1 VLNIRPF
8 GRADLDALYGISLAT
23 GHAGGDASHLY
34 SDPKLMGHIYS
45 APYALLEPRLALM
58 VEDEEGVAG
67 FAVGTTDTTSWERKL
82 ECTWWPPLRRQYAK
96 PPQTDASGW
105 TPDQRRIFAIHH
117 PIPTPSAIALS
128 YPTHVHM
135 NLLPRLQGRGVGTK
149 LFHQWLAVASE
160 RGATSLHVGINRA
173 NVGALAFWQKM
184 GFDNLVLEGLPEGRT
199 VWKVR
204 Q

>member
-1 VLNIRPF
+1 VLKIRPF
-8 GRADLDALYGISLAT
+8 DRADLDALYGISLAT

-45 APYALLEPRLALM
+45 APYALLEPWLALL
-58 VEDEEGVAG
+58 VEDNEGVAG
-67 FAVGTTDTTSWERKL
+67 FAVGTTDTTAWARKL
-82 ECTWWPPLRRQYAK
+82 ERSWWPPLRKQYPK
-96 PPQTDASGW
+96 PPLTDASRW

-117 PIPTPSAIALS
+117 PAPTPAAIALR
-128 YPTHVHM
+128 YPAHVHM

-149 LFHQWLAVASE
+149 LFRQWLAVASE
-160 RGATSLHVGINRA
+160 SGARSLHVGINRA
-173 NVGALAFWQKM
+173 NVGALAFWQEM
-184 GFDNLVLEGLPEGRT
+184 GFGDLVLSLPEGRT